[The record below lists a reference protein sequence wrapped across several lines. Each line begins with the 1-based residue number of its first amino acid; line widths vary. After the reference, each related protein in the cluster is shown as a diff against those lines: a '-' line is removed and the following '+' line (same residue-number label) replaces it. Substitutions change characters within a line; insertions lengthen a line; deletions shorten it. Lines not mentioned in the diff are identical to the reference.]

1 MKKIQKIKIYF
12 FITFFFLFFDIL
24 LSQFFLLDLITK
36 NREISHKEDIQNRI
50 HNKDYKYTFS
60 KNKTFNSMYF
70 GHHYIVHTN
79 DLGFRDSKVRQLD
92 RNKKYSIL
100 IGDSFV
106 EGVTLNHEQTLV
118 GILNEKIKKN
128 IKSFEFLNAG
138 VASYSSYIYLKK
150 IKTIIIENPWLKLDT
165 VFVFIDKSD
174 IHNDLEYLE
183 EPNSFE
189 VNPEWKYQNK
199 RKLAFKKDLLEL
211 NLWRFYTKQTVS
223 GLLIKII
230 SDRLEFFFRDIR
242 DRFIL
247 AQKLN
252 KNFFEI
258 PKNYTD
264 ALRSI
269 NDKRFY
275 ANYFYGEN
283 WNNTGKKSAQFS
295 IKNLIKLN
303 KFLENRNIKMVV
315 VLYPWSYELVEAIP
329 RENYLDF
336 MTNSFENKNIKY
348 INLYDAFLKD
358 NPYETIS
365 KNFIFNDIH
374 YNSSGYKI
382 IADNFFKKIKL
393 KLN

>member
-1 MKKIQKIKIYF
+1 MKKIKTF
-12 FITFFFLFFDIL
+12 FFVILFFLFFDL
-24 LSQFFLLDLITK
+24 LFSQLFLLDLVTK
-36 NREISHKEDIQNRI
+36 NREISHREDIENRVF
-50 HNKDYKYTFS
+50 NEKYKYTFN

-70 GHHYIVHTN
+70 GHHYVVHTN
-79 DLGFRDSKVRQLD
+79 NLGFRDKAVRNLDSK
-92 RNKKYSIL
+92 KEYSIL

-106 EGVTLNHEQTLV
+106 EGVTLNYEKTIV
-118 GILNEKIKKN
+118 GILNSKIKKD

-150 IKTIIIENPWLKLDT
+150 IKTVLTENPWLKINSI
-165 VFVFIDKSD
+165 FVFLDKSD

-336 MTNSFENKNIKY
+336 MTNSFEYKNIKY

-382 IADNFFKKIKL
+382 IADNFSKKIKL

>member
-50 HNKDYKYTFS
+50 HNEDYKYTFS

-70 GHHYIVHTN
+70 GRHYIVHTN

-230 SDRLEFFFRDIR
+230 SDRLEFFFRSLLKVFSCIY
-242 DRFIL
+242 
-247 AQKLN
+247 N
-252 KNFFEI
+252 K
-258 PKNYTD
+258 KYW
-264 ALRSI
+264 R
-269 NDKRFY
+269 ND
-275 ANYFYGEN
+275 
-283 WNNTGKKSAQFS
+283 Q
-295 IKNLIKLN
+295 
-303 KFLENRNIKMVV
+303 
-315 VLYPWSYELVEAIP
+315 
-329 RENYLDF
+329 
-336 MTNSFENKNIKY
+336 
-348 INLYDAFLKD
+348 
-358 NPYETIS
+358 
-365 KNFIFNDIH
+365 
-374 YNSSGYKI
+374 
-382 IADNFFKKIKL
+382 
-393 KLN
+393 